1 METLHKLDLAIE
13 LLEDRVLFFGFFLR
27 NLAGL
32 DDRNYWLQ
40 IMEVPKF
47 QAKVSISMI
56 LREVIEASAVVDL
69 DG

>member
-1 METLHKLDLAIE
+1 MEALHKLDLVIE
-13 LLEDRVLFFGFFLR
+13 LLEDRVLFFSFFLR
-27 NLAGL
+27 NLTGL

-47 QAKVSISMI
+47 QAKVSITMI
-56 LREVIEASAVVDL
+56 LREVFEASAVVDL